1 MKRFRE
7 VVPGKLYRGGSPSPK
22 DVAWLKEKLGVK
34 KIVSL
39 DQKTGERIDRAC
51 KLLGIEHIML
61 PIDGSRESL
70 IDFLRHDLGK
80 LFLEDGPTLVHCAEG
95 RDRTGL
101 AVAMVKCK
109 YMGLLPKD
117 AIKEAK
123 TFGFGDGL
131 NPKLVHLFEQIIKS
145 CNPDKDL
152 NKADIVSNER
162 EYISDNRSGILDE
175 GHGGSFAPFLSKMRQ
190 WPYDPVYLDV
200 QDQSPT
206 RENYQTDWAD
216 KKKQETDLDEGEE
229 VPLVGE
235 YNNNA
240 GVAGFGPT
248 LNPGGFIY
256 D

>member
-1 MKRFRE
+1 VKRFRE

-22 DVAWLKEKLGVK
+22 DVAWLKEKFGIK

-51 KLLGIEHIML
+51 KLLGIEHIMI
-61 PIDGSRESL
+61 PIDGSRRSL
-70 IDFLRHDLGK
+70 MQFLGHDLKK
-80 LFLEDGPTLVHCAEG
+80 LFLDGGPTLVHCAEG
-95 RDRTGL
+95 KDRTSL
-101 AVAMVKCK
+101 ASALVECK
-109 YMGLLPKD
+109 YMGMDPED

-123 TFGFGDGL
+123 SLGFGIGVDSRI
-131 NPKLVHLFEQIIKS
+131 VHLFEKIIRNCKPVQDTNS
-145 CNPDKDL
+145 
-152 NKADIVSNER
+152 ADIVSNER

-175 GHGGSFAPFLSKMRQ
+175 GHQGSFAPFLSKTRQ
-190 WPYDPVYLDV
+190 WPYDPTYLDI

-216 KKKQETDLDEGEE
+216 KKKQETKTDEGKE

-240 GVAGFGPT
+240 GIVGFGPA

>member
-7 VVPGKLYRGGSPSPK
+7 VVPGKLYRCGSPSPK
-22 DVAWLKEKLGVK
+22 DVARLKEKFGIK

-39 DQKTGERIDRAC
+39 DRAAGEKIDRAC
-51 KLLGIEHIML
+51 ELLGIEHIML
-61 PIDGSRESL
+61 PIDGSRKSL
-70 IDFLRHDLGK
+70 IAFLRHDMKK
-80 LFLEDGPTLVHCAEG
+80 LFLEGGPTLVHCVEG
-95 RDRTGL
+95 KDRTGL
-101 AVAMVKCK
+101 ASALVKCK
-109 YMGLLPKD
+109 YMGMDPED
-117 AIKEAK
+117 AIREAK
-123 TFGFGDGL
+123 SFGFGIGL
-131 NPKLVHLFEQIIKS
+131 DPHVVHLFEKIIRACKS
-145 CNPDKDL
+145 AKDT
-152 NKADIVSNER
+152 NEADIVSNER

-175 GHGGSFAPFLSKMRQ
+175 GHQGSFAPFLSKTRQ
-190 WPYDPVYLDV
+190 WPYDPVYLDI

-216 KKKQETDLDEGEE
+216 KKKQESQPDNGKE

-240 GVAGFGPT
+240 GVVGFGPT